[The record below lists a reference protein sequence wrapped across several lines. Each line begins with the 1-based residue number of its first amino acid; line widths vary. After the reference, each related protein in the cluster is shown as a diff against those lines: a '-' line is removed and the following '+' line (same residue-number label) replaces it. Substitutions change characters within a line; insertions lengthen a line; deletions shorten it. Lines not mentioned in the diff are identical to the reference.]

1 MMEER
6 EIGVEGQLG
15 KGPYGETDE
24 PRRVNGGEASRLLY
38 AELYDRTNRRE
49 NVESDGIDDYQ
60 GWNIFL
66 AREEAGFYY
75 KMKGKGEAK
84 DETGRAKKKTA
95 MGLFFFFKERKRKSS
110 RKGHEKMKKQDP
122 ERTTTS
128 TDTKHVHFMRLF
140 PSLV

>member
-6 EIGVEGQLG
+6 KIGVEGQLG

-60 GWNIFL
+60 GWNIFR

-75 KMKGKGEAK
+75 KTKGKGEAK

-95 MGLFFFFKERKRKSS
+95 MGLFFFSKNAKERAPGRGT
-110 RKGHEKMKKQDP
+110 R
-122 ERTTTS
+122 R
-128 TDTKHVHFMRLF
+128 
-140 PSLV
+140 